1 LLFVLLQLLLDFIVT
16 NGRPFTLF
24 VMDPFSEGGLL
35 LSISEAR

>member
-1 LLFVLLQLLLDFIVT
+1 LLDFIVT
-16 NGRPFTLF
+16 NGRPLF